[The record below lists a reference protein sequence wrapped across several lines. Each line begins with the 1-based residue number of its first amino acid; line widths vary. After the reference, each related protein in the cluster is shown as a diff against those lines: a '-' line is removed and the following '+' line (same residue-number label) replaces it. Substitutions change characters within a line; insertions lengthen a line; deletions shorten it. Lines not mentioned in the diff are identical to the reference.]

1 MNRREALT
9 TLAGA
14 MVLGTAD
21 AGAPAPTPSGGVAH
35 AGKHEPKP
43 LPFDPAKLNGLSAK
57 LLTSHHENNYGGAVK
72 NLNKVEQQLG
82 GLTKDSPG
90 FLIAGLKERELT
102 FANSVILHEAYFGN
116 LGGDGKASG
125 AIEKA
130 LAQSYGSLGAWEEHF
145 RALGGGLGGGSGWA
159 IVDFNFHTGDVR
171 TYWSGGHSQS
181 LSYGA
186 PLLVMDMY
194 EHSYALDFGAAAA
207 KYIDAFFSN
216 LKWDEVNKRLDR
228 ALKAHAALKA

>member
-14 MVLGTAD
+14 MILGAAD
-21 AGAPAPTPSGGVAH
+21 AGPPVPSASTGAVH
-35 AGKHEPKP
+35 AGKHELKP
-43 LPFDPAKLNGLSAK
+43 LPFDPAKLNGLSVK

-82 GLTKDSPG
+82 ALDKDTPG
-90 FLIAGLKERELT
+90 FLVAGLKERELT
-102 FANSVILHEAYFGN
+102 FANSVVLHEAYFGN

-130 LAQSYGSLGAWEEHF
+130 LAASYGSLSAWEQHF

-171 TYWSGGHSQS
+171 SYWSGGHSHAPA
-181 LSYGA
+181 YGV

-194 EHSYALDFGAAAA
+194 EHSYALDFGASAA
-207 KYIDAFFSN
+207 KYIDAFFAN
-216 LKWDEVNKRLDR
+216 LKWDEVNKRLER
-228 ALKAHAALKA
+228 ATKAYGALKA